1 MRLQLWISRDNGG
14 GMQLQQ
20 QVKDTR
26 TESVPTGGAWKTL
39 TTAVLFER
47 WELVQNQTR
56 LTWVSPPYYFVSVV
70 IDKGYPTHTTLFRC
84 VWTAC
89 LCWLEEWQ
97 PMDSYEG
104 SRVMAKLNYAHAIC
118 QWWLYHCFCLLTPSS
133 VIMWLFW
140 HDSSYVYGLYVHIP
154 AYTCTV
160 ATWLLLDGR
169 VSGYHEL
176 WTLNNVQSHRSETNF
191 EKGASNR
198 NSPPGMQEHF
208 RLAFW
213 ISILMYVYWKCRCI
227 CTRTVFAFCFV
238 LQALQGLAINKIP
251 NIEWFCSTVYTSTP
265 PRLPPPIFRGSGSET
280 SLVPRLRPRS
290 WAWER
295 G

>member
-14 GMQLQQ
+14 GSSSNKLRTPGLNRSRLEEHERLWQQLSCLNAENWY
-20 QVKDTR
+20 
-26 TESVPTGGAWKTL
+26 TESNKTL
-39 TTAVLFER
+39 TWA
-47 WELVQNQTR
+47 
-56 LTWVSPPYYFVSVV
+56 SPPYYFVSVV
-70 IDKGYPTHTTLFRC
+70 TDKGYSTHTTLSRC

-104 SRVMAKLNYAHAIC
+104 SRVMAKLNYVHAIC
-118 QWWLYHCFCLLTPSS
+118 QWWPYHCFCLLTPSS
-133 VIMWLFW
+133 VIMWLCF
-140 HDSSYVYGLYVHIP
+140 DM
-154 AYTCTV
+154 TV
-160 ATWLLLDGR
+160 AMCMVCTCIFLPIHAL
-169 VSGYHEL
+169 SGYHEL
-176 WTLNNVQSHRSETNF
+176 WTMYKAHRSETNF

-213 ISILMYVYWKCRCI
+213 ISILMCVYWKCRCI